1 MGNKQDFV
9 IENGVLTKYTG
20 PGGGVIIPAG
30 VTKIGNS
37 AFSNCA
43 NLTSVTIP
51 AGIKKIGVCAFEGCT
66 GLQSVTISAGV
77 KKIGVYAFGCCAD
90 LTIHALAR
98 SKAEEYAKKN
108 KIKFKAI

>member
-20 PGGGVIIPAG
+20 SGGDVIIPEG

-37 AFSNCA
+37 AFYGCA

-51 AGIKKIGVCAFEGCT
+51 GSVKEIDKRVFQGCR
-66 GLQSVTISAGV
+66 LS
-77 KKIGVYAFGCCAD
+77 
-90 LTIHALAR
+90 
-98 SKAEEYAKKN
+98 
-108 KIKFKAI
+108 